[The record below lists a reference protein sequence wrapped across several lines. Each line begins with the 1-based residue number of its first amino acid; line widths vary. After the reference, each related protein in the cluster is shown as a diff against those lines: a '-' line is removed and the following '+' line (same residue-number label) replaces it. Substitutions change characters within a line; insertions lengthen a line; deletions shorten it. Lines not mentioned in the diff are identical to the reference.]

1 MISIVGIQSG
11 SAAVGESVWSGLKG
25 IITQPIADVKKKG
38 AVGILTVWLIIMFC
52 NSVGFFKRSCGSTY

>member
-38 AVGILTVWLIIMFC
+38 AVGILTVWFMSIVC
-52 NSVGFFKRSCGSTY
+52 NSLGFLKRSCWSHY

>member
-25 IITQPIADVKKKG
+25 IITQPIADVKNKG
-38 AVGILTVWLIIMFC
+38 AVGILTV
-52 NSVGFFKRSCGSTY
+52 